1 MKRLTTRVSY
11 TLVFLSLFFVQVFAQ
26 KNIGRID
33 GRILEQDTKSPL
45 WGASILLDGTQ
56 KGAISDAK
64 GYFSLSNVAANASLT
79 IRYVGYRE
87 QHYVVKEGYQTIY
100 LEKSNFLNDEVIVQ
114 GTRAGSSSA
123 MAYTNVGAEDLRKS
137 NLGQDMPMLLQ
148 FTPSIVTTS
157 DAGAGVG
164 YTGIRI
170 RGSDASRVNVTINGI
185 PVNDSESQGTYW
197 VNMPDFA
204 SSVASVQIQRGV
216 GTSTNGAGA
225 FGGSVNMQTN
235 EFEKDAYTEA
245 SVSGGSF
252 NTLKSTLK
260 FGSGL
265 MKGKFTLDGRLSRV
279 VSDGYVDRASSNLRS
294 LYVSGA
300 YFGEKSMIRVNF
312 FTGKEKTFQ
321 SWYGTPESRVNND
334 IAGMNAYIE
343 RNWLSEDDA
352 KNLLSSGRTYNFY
365 TYPNQTDNYAQD
377 HYQLLS
383 HHTLNA
389 NWNLDLNLHYTYG
402 RGYYEEYKPYDDL
415 SKYDLKP
422 FTVKGEIMDN
432 ANIIRQ
438 KWLDNDFYGTTFGLN
453 YDGNKGFK
461 FTFGG
466 AWNKYIG
473 RHHGDVVGGDLPR
486 EYIGKRY
493 YESHSQKTDLNLYAK
508 INWALGEKL
517 DAMIDLQYRTI
528 GYIMSGIADKRQDI
542 SQVNT
547 YSFFNPKFGLTQ
559 KLGDNSSAYVSYA
572 VGSKEPGRQD
582 FVDNPTK
589 KPTSEFLMD
598 YEAGYLQKGTN
609 VSFQLNAYFMNYKDQ
624 LVLTGKLNSVGEPVR
639 QNVASS
645 YRLGLEGS
653 FTWKLSKHL
662 TWQANATLSQN
673 KIDNFVEY
681 ITDYDTYEEKSIS
694 HGKTDIAYS
703 PSVITGSTLTWKLG
717 KLETAFLTKYVGKQY
732 LDNTSD
738 EGRII
743 KSYVTQDIRFAYP
756 VKTKW
761 AKRLDFTLLLNN
773 VANTMYSSNGYTY
786 SYIYDG
792 KTITENF
799 YYPQAGFNFLLGTS
813 LRF

>member
-1 MKRLTTRVSY
+1 MKVLTTRVSY
-11 TLVFLSLFFVQVFAQ
+11 TLLLCLFFVQVFAQ
-26 KNIGRID
+26 KNIARVD
-33 GRILEQDTKSPL
+33 GRIVDKESNAPL
-45 WGASILLDGTQ
+45 WGATILLEGTQ
-56 KGAISDAK
+56 KGTLSDAK
-64 GYFSLSNVAANASLT
+64 GNFYLTNVPSGAR
-79 IRYVGYRE
+79 IIVRYLGYLE
-87 QHYVVKEGYQTIY
+87 WKSAIKDGLQTIF

-114 GTRAGSSSA
+114 GTRASSSSA
-123 MAYTNVGAEDLRKS
+123 MAYTNVGAEELKKS
-137 NLGQDMPMLLQ
+137 NLGQDMPILLQ

-235 EFEKDAYTEA
+235 EFEKEAYGEA

-265 MKGKFTLDGRLSRV
+265 LNGKFTLDGRVSRV
-279 VSDGYVDRASSNLRS
+279 VSDGYLDRASSNLRS

-300 YFGEKSMIRVNF
+300 YFGDKSMIRINF

-321 SWYGTPESRVNND
+321 SWYGTPESRVNGD
-334 IAGMNAYIE
+334 VAGMNAYIE
-343 RNWLSEDDA
+343 RNWLSDEDA
-352 KNLLSSGRTYNFY
+352 KNLLTSGRTYNYY

-383 HHTLNA
+383 HHTLNSQ
-389 NWNLDLNLHYTYG
+389 WNMDVNFHYTYG
-402 RGYYEEYKPYDDL
+402 RGYYEEFKVYDDL
-415 SKYDLKP
+415 TKYDLKP
-422 FTVKGEIMDN
+422 FVSQGQTVEST
-432 ANIIRQ
+432 NIIRQ
-438 KWLDNDFYGTTFGLN
+438 KWLDNDFYGSTFGLN
-453 YDGNKGFK
+453 YDGSKGFK

-466 AWNKYIG
+466 AWNKYVG
-473 RHHGDVVGGDLPR
+473 RHHGDVVGGDVPS
-486 EYIGKRY
+486 EYLGKRY
-493 YESHSQKTDLNLYAK
+493 YESHSQKTDLNLYTKANVA
-508 INWALGEKL
+508 ISENL
-517 DAMIDLQYRTI
+517 DAMIDLQYRTV
-528 GYIMSGIADKRQDI
+528 GYIMAGIADKRQDI
-542 SQVNT
+542 SQTNT
-547 YSFFNPKFGLTQ
+547 YSFFNPKLGLTQ
-559 KLGDNSSAYVSYA
+559 KLGEKSSAYVSYA

-589 KPTSEFLMD
+589 KPSSEFLMD
-598 YEAGYLQKGTN
+598 YEAGFIQKGTK
-609 VSFQLNAYFMNYKDQ
+609 VSFQLNGYWMNYKDQ
-624 LVLTGKLNSVGEPVR
+624 LVLTGKLNSVGEPIR

-645 YRLGLEGS
+645 YRLGLEGN
-653 FTWKLSKHL
+653 FTWKISNRL
-662 TWQANATLSQN
+662 TWQGNATVSQN

-681 ITDYDTYEEKSIS
+681 ITDYDTNEEKAIS
-694 HGKTDIAYS
+694 HGTSTISYS
-703 PSVITGSTLTWKLG
+703 PSLISGSTLTITTGRLS
-717 KLETAFLTKYVGKQY
+717 TSFLTKYVGKQY

-738 EGRII
+738 EGRSI
-743 KSYVTQDIRFAYP
+743 KAYLTQDIRFAYP
-756 VKTKW
+756 ITTKW
-761 AKRLDFTLLLNN
+761 TKRLDFTLLLNN
-773 VANTMYSSNGYTY
+773 VANSLYSSNGYTY

-799 YYPQAGFNFLLGTS
+799 YYPQAGFNFLAGLVIR
-813 LRF
+813 L